1 MASRPHD
8 ERVSDI
14 GEFSLIA
21 RIREWLGTAG
31 PPVVLGPGDDCAI
44 LAPTPGAELLLTTDE
59 QAEAVHFH
67 RDWLAPEDLGF
78 RALSSAAS
86 DVAAMGGRP
95 LGAVV
100 ALGLPPDARVAE
112 VRSFCAGLRAAAAD
126 LGCPV
131 AGGNLSGALGG
142 WRVVTTVA
150 GEAAAGAAWRR
161 SGARPGD
168 ALWLTGF
175 PGRAHAGWRAVAEGL
190 RPSAAGVAEALAA
203 FRRPVAR
210 FAAVRALSGAPI
222 HAALDLS
229 DALSRCALLLAEA
242 SGAAV
247 ALDTHGLLSD
257 PAAAA
262 VARALGEDPL
272 EYALHGGESYELLL
286 AAPPGAL
293 DHAAGALASSGLPLR
308 AVGEVRR
315 EGPSVLRTPTGT
327 QPLEPRDF
335 AHFTGGMDSEGVGE

>member
-1 MASRPHD
+1 MPGRED
-8 ERVSDI
+8 ERVGDL
-14 GEFSLIA
+14 GEFPLIA
-21 RIREWLGTAG
+21 RIREWLGVPG

-131 AGGNLSGALGG
+131 VGGNLSGALGG
-142 WRVVTTVA
+142 WRVVTSVA
-150 GEAAAGAAWRR
+150 GETAAGTAWRR

-175 PGRAHAGWRAVAEGL
+175 PGRAHAGWRAIVEGL
-190 RPSAAGVAEALAA
+190 PPSSAGVSEALAA

-210 FAAVRALSGAPI
+210 FAAVRALAGSPV

-229 DALSRCALLLAEA
+229 DALSRCALLLAES
-242 SGAAV
+242 SGVSV
-247 ALDTHGLLSD
+247 ALDAQGLLAD
-257 PAAAA
+257 PAVAA
-262 VARALGEDPL
+262 VARALGEEPL
-272 EYALHGGESYELLL
+272 DHALHGGESYELLL

-293 DHAAGALASSGLPLR
+293 DRAAASLVASGLPLR
-308 AVGEVRR
+308 PVGEVRR
-315 EGPSVLRTPTGT
+315 EGPSVLRTLTGT
-327 QPLEPRDF
+327 RPLEPRDF
-335 AHFTGGMDSEGVGE
+335 AHFQPA